1 MKKILLTLSL
11 LTAFVLFNSEILL
24 AAPPSCIDSSWCPN
38 GYQCVAGVNL
48 PGHSLT
54 VKYCYKNVKQN
65 NQNNPT
71 TTNPLSAPI
80 ARTTA
85 GQGSNNCPNEADTAL
100 GCIPTEPAEL
110 VKWILKYA
118 ILMGGGIA
126 FLLSVWGG
134 ATILLSAGNPEKI
147 NEGRDIIVSAIS
159 GLLFIVFSVFLLRLI
174 GVDILGIPGFTS
186 Q

>member
-1 MKKILLTLSL
+1 MRKIFLTV
-11 LTAFVLFNSEILL
+11 AFIFFLFPVTIL
-24 AAPPSCIDSSWCPN
+24 AADCTIVGCTDPQLICDQATGQCTSPRRAVTASSTSNDCD
-38 GYQCVAGVNL
+38 
-48 PGHSLT
+48 
-54 VKYCYKNVKQN
+54 
-65 NQNNPT
+65 NP
-71 TTNPLSAPI
+71 
-80 ARTTA
+80 
-85 GQGSNNCPNEADTAL
+85 EDADTAL